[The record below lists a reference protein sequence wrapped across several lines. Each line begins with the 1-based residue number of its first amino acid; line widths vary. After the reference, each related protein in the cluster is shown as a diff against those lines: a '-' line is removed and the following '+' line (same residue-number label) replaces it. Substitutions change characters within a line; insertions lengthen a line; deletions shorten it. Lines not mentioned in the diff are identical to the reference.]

1 MFYKKYE
8 DYLKEYLNKDI
19 SIKSVKPHEE
29 KIFNEFQAKA
39 ILDSNSETLREE
51 FHFVLDLIS
60 SRKEVNEEKTN
71 DLKKSFERM
80 IQGIDPSDYN
90 ALRFSIYK
98 SRMMV
103 LKENIRERETSSK
116 EVPPT
121 FTSNTSLQA
130 SDELVSPK
138 LVAEQEKR
146 FAEQATLNKRDN
158 GKQEA
163 LSNEQIKENVATY
176 VNLAHTTNQST
187 KEEQHQRPKVSDL
200 KERFEKERSY
210 NKEPH
215 SAEVP
220 SGTVNRLR
228 QYYEGLNHS
237 TNDHSPLESRKSSR
251 WRTSQTNDSPNV
263 QNRQNQPTDRQNQ
276 RNEGTS
282 SYQKSPPLKGT
293 SEFVRRGY
301 ERTVYTNESSPTNKA
316 EPDQTGMTNEELQRR
331 RDRFGNMPGPS
342 NEPPVIKRTTQSEPD
357 NYQTATYQNP
367 PRQQRSSEL
376 VQEGQASRIDNNDSL
391 RTNNAEWS
399 QTGRA
404 NEEFQRYRDRFGNMP
419 GPSNEPPVIE
429 RTTQSEPYNYQT
441 VAYQNPPR
449 QQRSSELV
457 HEGQTSRIDNNDSL
471 RTNNVELNQT
481 GRADEE
487 FQNLFA
493 RFENQTSTSNE
504 PSFSK
509 KKSRGENEHQ
519 GTSYQRATTL
529 HGSSEIVRKGNG
541 SAVHTNDSAS
551 ANETKSNQNDMTNE
565 EFQNRR
571 TRFENS
577 SVKSDNHLASESTG
591 RVKAVRDQFE
601 NPNAFS
607 NERSIPEPT
616 GQVRAARE
624 RFEKANEFSN
634 DRPVPESTGQVR
646 AARERFEKANE
657 FSNDRPV
664 PESTGRVKALSN
676 QFENPNAFSNERS
689 IPEPTG
695 QVRAARD
702 RFEKANEFSNDRLAP
717 ESTGQV
723 KAVRDQFENP
733 NAFSNEPAFS
743 KKKGRGESEH
753 QGTSYQR
760 ATTLHGSSEI
770 VRKGNGSAV
779 HTNDSASANETK
791 LNQND
796 MTNEEFQNRRTR
808 FENSSVKSDNHLAS
822 ESTGRV
828 RVARERF
835 EKANALRDERP
846 APESTGRVRAA
857 RERFEKA
864 NVLRDERPAPEST
877 GRVKAASDQ
886 FEKAN
891 DHPNERPAPESTGRV
906 RAARE
911 RFEKANVLRDERPVP
926 ESTGRVRAARE
937 RFEKANV
944 LRDERP
950 APESTGRVR
959 AARERFE
966 KANVLRDE
974 RPVPESTGQVRA
986 ARDRFEKANEF
997 SNNRPVPESTGQVRA
1012 ARDQFEKANEFSND
1026 RPVPEPTGQVKAAR
1040 DRFEKANE
1048 FSNDRLAPESTG
1060 RVEAMRRQYESRT
1073 GRETEA
1079 SVSNETL
1086 QQQNGLANETFR
1098 QHRGQFENPA
1108 VKSSDGQ
1115 KSEESVTSDQL
1126 DRRKESS
1133 NQPTAL
1139 SADQTGIV
1147 DGNTKKIRELLADK
1161 LKFNPIEKE
1170 PPETNTQT
1178 DSSNVPV
1185 EESSSDTQN
1194 SQMRNQMSEGGE
1206 PKPTKLDE
1214 ASIATRGMDKKQSEN
1229 ITDPLDK
1236 HGIDASSST
1245 LGLNENASEKT
1256 DKTTETDFMDDDIEL
1271 PESGPHTQKKKIHTK
1286 KSRAIQ
1292 IGRLLLNLLPLASWP
1307 LISMWVTGILGIV
1320 PAYLAMYGLPLTLF
1334 IYGTILTAVYGPK
1347 LINYIRKLRSRI
1359 QNYRQSERS
1368 RQRNLEDRVIDPKEK
1383 SIQRETAAHEKETA
1397 KTKQQNHSSEKGSP
1411 ENSEKDKSVKGYFK
1425 RNWKSLAIIFGV
1437 GIVVAGIGIALTP
1450 VVAPYIFAIAT
1461 STPLFMYKVTSVIAM
1476 ALAVSFGVTALS
1488 KGLHALQRKFYKKED
1503 QTLETTTQKET
1514 IEKNSLEVDKNFDKA
1529 YETVDKND
1537 LAPVHDNSSIKSAE
1551 SKEDGM
1557 KVANAETKSTDKSP
1571 YAWVYGQETENKT
1584 QNESNRSSR
1593 SNSFNT
1599 HETLHVKADI
1609 HEPPS
1614 QSARE
1619 NRATNQLSEAARH
1632 RVNTMKSESNP
1643 QIAEQNK
1650 GNNRQP
1656 AVKEAF
1662 DSIKQKAISKSNNV
1676 SGKPLLKG
1684 QISFEK

>member
-646 AARERFEKANE
+646 AAR
-657 FSNDRPV
+657 DR
-664 PESTGRVKALSN
+664 
-676 QFENPNAFSNERS
+676 
-689 IPEPTG
+689 
-695 QVRAARD
+695 
-702 RFEKANEFSNDRLAP
+702 
-717 ESTGQV
+717 
-723 KAVRDQFENP
+723 
-733 NAFSNEPAFS
+733 
-743 KKKGRGESEH
+743 
-753 QGTSYQR
+753 
-760 ATTLHGSSEI
+760 
-770 VRKGNGSAV
+770 
-779 HTNDSASANETK
+779 
-791 LNQND
+791 
-796 MTNEEFQNRRTR
+796 
-808 FENSSVKSDNHLAS
+808 
-822 ESTGRV
+822 
-828 RVARERF
+828 
-835 EKANALRDERP
+835 
-846 APESTGRVRAA
+846 
-857 RERFEKA
+857 
-864 NVLRDERPAPEST
+864 
-877 GRVKAASDQ
+877 
-886 FEKAN
+886 
-891 DHPNERPAPESTGRV
+891 
-906 RAARE
+906 
-911 RFEKANVLRDERPVP
+911 
-926 ESTGRVRAARE
+926 
-937 RFEKANV
+937 
-944 LRDERP
+944 
-950 APESTGRVR
+950 
-959 AARERFE
+959 
-966 KANVLRDE
+966 
-974 RPVPESTGQVRA
+974 
-986 ARDRFEKANEF
+986 
-997 SNNRPVPESTGQVRA
+997 
-1012 ARDQFEKANEFSND
+1012 FEKANEFSND

>member
-1 MFYKKYE
+1 MFYKKFE

-19 SIKSVKPHEE
+19 SIKSVKPYEE
-29 KIFNEFQAKA
+29 KVFNEFQAKA
-39 ILDSNSETLREE
+39 ILDSNPETLREE

-71 DLKKSFERM
+71 DLKQSFDRM
-80 IQGIDPSDYN
+80 IRGIDPSDYN

-146 FAEQATLNKRDN
+146 FAEQATLNKRGN

-176 VNLAHTTNQST
+176 VNSVHTTNQYT
-187 KEEQHQRPKVSDL
+187 KKEHHQRPKVSDL
-200 KERFEKERSY
+200 KQRFEKETSY
-210 NKEPH
+210 NIEPH

-237 TNDHSPLESRKSSR
+237 INDHSSLESRESSR

-282 SYQKSPPLKGT
+282 SYQKAPPLKGT
-293 SEFVRRGY
+293 SELVRRGN

-316 EPDQTGMTNEELQRR
+316 EPDQTGMTNEEFQRR
-331 RDRFGNMPGPS
+331 RGRFGNMAGPS
-342 NEPPVIKRTTQSEPD
+342 NQQPVIERTNQRETD

-367 PRQQRSSEL
+367 L
-376 VQEGQASRIDNNDSL
+376 
-391 RTNNAEWS
+391 
-399 QTGRA
+399 
-404 NEEFQRYRDRFGNMP
+404 
-419 GPSNEPPVIE
+419 
-429 RTTQSEPYNYQT
+429 
-441 VAYQNPPR
+441 R

-471 RTNNVELNQT
+471 RTNNAELSQTSKANEEIQRYRDQFGNVAGPSNQQPVIERTNQRGTDNYQTATYQNPPRKQRSSELIHEGQTSRIDNNDSLRTNNAELNQT
-481 GRADEE
+481 GRGDEE
-487 FQNLFA
+487 SQNLLA
-493 RFENQTSTSNE
+493 RFDNLTSTSNE

-509 KKSRGENEHQ
+509 KKSYGESEHQ
-519 GTSYQRATTL
+519 GTSYQRATPM
-529 HGSSEIVRKGNG
+529 HGSSEIVRKGNER
-541 SAVHTNDSAS
+541 AVYTNESSS
-551 ANETKSNQNDMTNE
+551 ANKTKSNQTGLTNE

-571 TRFENS
+571 AQFENP
-577 SVKSDNHLASESTG
+577 SVKSDNRLAPESTG
-591 RVKAVRDQFE
+591 RVRAATERFEKANELSNARPAPESTGRVRAVRDQFE

-616 GQVRAARE
+616 GRVKAVRDQ
-624 RFEKANEFSN
+624 FEKANEFSN
-634 DRPVPESTGQVR
+634 ARPAPESTGQVR
-646 AARERFEKANE
+646 AARDQFENPNAFSNERPVPEPTGQVRAVRDQFEKANDHP
-657 FSNDRPV
+657 NARPA
-664 PESTGRVKALSN
+664 PESTGRVRAVRD

-689 IPEPTG
+689 IPEPTGRVKAVRDQFEKANEFSNDRPAPESTGQVRAARDQFENPNDHPNERPVPEPTG

-702 RFEKANEFSNDRLAP
+702 RFEKANEFSNDR
-717 ESTGQV
+717 
-723 KAVRDQFENP
+723 
-733 NAFSNEPAFS
+733 
-743 KKKGRGESEH
+743 
-753 QGTSYQR
+753 
-760 ATTLHGSSEI
+760 
-770 VRKGNGSAV
+770 
-779 HTNDSASANETK
+779 
-791 LNQND
+791 
-796 MTNEEFQNRRTR
+796 
-808 FENSSVKSDNHLAS
+808 
-822 ESTGRV
+822 
-828 RVARERF
+828 
-835 EKANALRDERP
+835 
-846 APESTGRVRAA
+846 
-857 RERFEKA
+857 
-864 NVLRDERPAPEST
+864 PAPEST
-877 GRVKAASDQ
+877 GRVKAM
-886 FEKAN
+886 
-891 DHPNERPAPESTGRV
+891 
-906 RAARE
+906 
-911 RFEKANVLRDERPVP
+911 
-926 ESTGRVRAARE
+926 
-937 RFEKANV
+937 
-944 LRDERP
+944 
-950 APESTGRVR
+950 
-959 AARERFE
+959 
-966 KANVLRDE
+966 
-974 RPVPESTGQVRA
+974 
-986 ARDRFEKANEF
+986 
-997 SNNRPVPESTGQVRA
+997 
-1012 ARDQFEKANEFSND
+1012 RDQFEKANEFSND
-1026 RPVPEPTGQVKAAR
+1026 RPV
-1040 DRFEKANE
+1040 
-1048 FSNDRLAPESTG
+1048 PESTG

-1073 GRETEA
+1073 GRETED

-1086 QQQNGLANETFR
+1086 QQQTGLANETFR
-1098 QHRGQFENPA
+1098 QRRGQFENPA

-1126 DRRKESS
+1126 DLRKEPS
-1133 NQPTAL
+1133 NQSTAL

-1147 DGNTKKIRELLADK
+1147 AGNTKKIRELLADK

-1178 DSSNVPV
+1178 DSSHAPV

-1206 PKPTKLDE
+1206 PKSTKLDE

-1229 ITDPLDK
+1229 TTDPLDK
-1236 HGIDASSST
+1236 LGIDASSST
-1245 LGLNENASEKT
+1245 FGLNENASEKT
-1256 DKTTETDFMDDDIEL
+1256 DKATETDFMDDDIEL

-1292 IGRLLLNLLPLASWP
+1292 IGRFFLNLLPLASWP
-1307 LISMWVTGILGIV
+1307 LISMWVTAILGIV
-1320 PAYLAMYGLPLTLF
+1320 PAYLAMYGLPLTLLV
-1334 IYGTILTAVYGPK
+1334 YGTILAAAYGPK

-1359 QNYRQSERS
+1359 QTYRQTERN

-1383 SIQRETAAHEKETA
+1383 SIQRETTVHEKDTT
-1397 KTKQQNHSSEKGSP
+1397 KTKQQNHSSEKVSP
-1411 ENSEKDKSVKGYFK
+1411 EDPEKDKSVKGYFK
-1425 RNWKSLAIIFGV
+1425 RNWKSFAIIIGV
-1437 GIVVAGIGIALTP
+1437 GIAIAGIGIALTP
-1450 VVAPYIFAIAT
+1450 VVAPFIFTAAT
-1461 STPLFMYKVTSVIAM
+1461 APALFKVTSVIAM
-1476 ALAVSFGVTALS
+1476 GLAVSFGVTALS
-1488 KGLHALQRKFYKKED
+1488 KGLHALQRKYYKKED
-1503 QTLETTTQKET
+1503 PTLETPTQKET
-1514 IEKNSLEVDKNFDKA
+1514 IEKNSLEVDRNFDKSN
-1529 YETVDKND
+1529 EKVDKD
-1537 LAPVHDNSSIKSAE
+1537 DRISAHDSSSIKNAG

-1557 KVANAETKSTDKSP
+1557 KVANAEMKSTDKSP

-1599 HETLHVKADI
+1599 HETVHVKADI

-1619 NRATNQLSEAARH
+1619 NRATNQLSEATRH
-1632 RVNTMKSESNP
+1632 RVDNMKSESNP

>member
-301 ERTVYTNESSPTNKA
+301 ERTVYTNESSPINKA

-376 VQEGQASRIDNNDSL
+376 VQKGQASRIDNNDSL

-429 RTTQSEPYNYQT
+429 RTTQSEPYDYQT

-481 GRADEE
+481 GRANEE
-487 FQNLFA
+487 FQRYRD
-493 RFENQTSTSNE
+493 RFGNMPGPSNE
-504 PSFSK
+504 PPVIERTTQS
-509 KKSRGENEHQ
+509 EPYN
-519 GTSYQRATTL
+519 YQTVAYQNPPRQQR
-529 HGSSEIVRKGNG
+529 SSELVQEGQASRIDK
-541 SAVHTNDSAS
+541 NDSLR
-551 ANETKSNQNDMTNE
+551 TNNADWSRAGRTDE

-591 RVKAVRDQFE
+591 RVKAVREQFE

-624 RFEKANEFSN
+624 RFEKANVLRDE
-634 DRPVPESTGQVR
+634 RPAPESTGRMKAASDQFEKANDHPNERPAPESTGRVR
-646 AARERFEKANE
+646 AARERFEKANVLRDE
-657 FSNDRPV
+657 RPV
-664 PESTGRVKALSN
+664 
-676 QFENPNAFSNERS
+676 
-689 IPEPTG
+689 PEPTG

-846 APESTGRVRAA
+846 APESTGRVRVARERFEKANALRDERPAPESTGRVRAA

-926 ESTGRVRAARE
+926 ESTGRV
-937 RFEKANV
+937 
-944 LRDERP
+944 
-950 APESTGRVR
+950 
-959 AARERFE
+959 
-966 KANVLRDE
+966 
-974 RPVPESTGQVRA
+974 
-986 ARDRFEKANEF
+986 
-997 SNNRPVPESTGQVRA
+997 
-1012 ARDQFEKANEFSND
+1012 
-1026 RPVPEPTGQVKAAR
+1026 
-1040 DRFEKANE
+1040 
-1048 FSNDRLAPESTG
+1048 
-1060 RVEAMRRQYESRT
+1060 EAMRRQYESRT

-1079 SVSNETL
+1079 SDSNETF
-1086 QQQNGLANETFR
+1086 QQKQNGLANERFR
-1098 QHRGQFENPA
+1098 QRQNQFENPA
-1108 VKSSDGQ
+1108 GTSSDGP
-1115 KSEESVTSDQL
+1115 KSEETVIADQL
-1126 DRRKESS
+1126 DRRKETS
-1133 NQPTAL
+1133 NQPTVH
-1139 SADQTGIV
+1139 SADQTDIT
-1147 DGNTKKIRELLADK
+1147 DIAAGNTKKIRELLADK
-1161 LKFNPIEKE
+1161 LKFNPEEKV
-1170 PPETNTQT
+1170 PSETNTQT
-1178 DSSNVPV
+1178 NTQTDTQTDSSHASV

-1236 HGIDASSST
+1236 LGIDASSST
-1245 LGLNENASEKT
+1245 LGLNENTSEKT

-1368 RQRNLEDRVIDPKEK
+1368 RQRNLEDRGIDPKEK

>member
-1 MFYKKYE
+1 MFYKNFE
-8 DYLKEYLNKDI
+8 DYLKEYLYKDI
-19 SIKSVKPHEE
+19 SIKSVKPYEE
-29 KIFNEFQAKA
+29 KVFNEFQAKA
-39 ILDSNSETLREE
+39 ISDSNPETLREE

-60 SRKEVNEEKTN
+60 SRKKVNEEKTN
-71 DLKKSFERM
+71 ALKQSFERM
-80 IQGIDPSDYN
+80 LQDIDPTDYN
-90 ALRFSIYK
+90 TLRFSIYK
-98 SRMMV
+98 SRMIV
-103 LKENIRERETSSK
+103 LKENRREQEIRKKDAT
-116 EVPPT
+116 PT
-121 FTSNTSLQA
+121 FTSNTTLQA

-138 LVAEQEKR
+138 LVAEQERR
-146 FAEQATLNKRDN
+146 FAERTMLNKRGN
-158 GKQEA
+158 VKQEGF
-163 LSNEQIKENVATY
+163 SNQQIEENGTMHENSV
-176 VNLAHTTNQST
+176 HTTNQST
-187 KEEQHQRPKVSDL
+187 KVESHNSLKVSDL
-200 KERFEKERSY
+200 KQQFEKETSY

-228 QYYEGLNHS
+228 HYYEGLNHS
-237 TNDHSPLESRKSSR
+237 TNDHSSLESRKSSR
-251 WRTSQTNDSPNV
+251 WRTSKTNDSPNV

-282 SYQKSPPLKGT
+282 SYQKAPPLKGT
-293 SEFVRRGY
+293 SELVGRGK

-316 EPDQTGMTNEELQRR
+316 EPNQTGMTNEEFQRR
-331 RDRFGNMPGPS
+331 RDRFGHMAGTSNQPPVIERTNQREPDNYQTATYQNPPRQQRSSEVVQEGQASRIDNNDSLRTNNAEWSQTGRANEEFQRRRDQFGNMPGPS
-342 NEPPVIKRTTQSEPD
+342 NEPPVRERTTQSEPN
-357 NYQTATYQNP
+357 NYQTAAYQNS

-419 GPSNEPPVIE
+419 GPSNEPPVRE

-457 HEGQTSRIDNNDSL
+457 HEGQTSKIDNNDSL
-471 RTNNVELNQT
+471 RTNNAEWSRA
-481 GRADEE
+481 GRTDKE
-487 FQNLFA
+487 FQNRRA
-493 RFENQTSTSNE
+493 RFVNLTSTRNE
-504 PSFSK
+504 PAFSK
-509 KKSRGENEHQ
+509 KKGRGESEHQ

-646 AARERFEKANE
+646 AARERFEKPNVLRDE
-657 FSNDRPV
+657 RPA
-664 PESTGRVKALSN
+664 PESTGRVKAASD
-676 QFENPNAFSNERS
+676 QFAKANDHPNER
-689 IPEPTG
+689 P
-695 QVRAARD
+695 
-702 RFEKANEFSNDRLAP
+702 AP
-717 ESTGQV
+717 
-723 KAVRDQFENP
+723 
-733 NAFSNEPAFS
+733 
-743 KKKGRGESEH
+743 
-753 QGTSYQR
+753 
-760 ATTLHGSSEI
+760 
-770 VRKGNGSAV
+770 
-779 HTNDSASANETK
+779 
-791 LNQND
+791 
-796 MTNEEFQNRRTR
+796 
-808 FENSSVKSDNHLAS
+808 

-835 EKANALRDERP
+835 EKVNALRDERP

-877 GRVKAASDQ
+877 
-886 FEKAN
+886 E
-891 DHPNERPAPESTGRV
+891 RV

-911 RFEKANVLRDERPVP
+911 RFEKANVLP
-926 ESTGRVRAARE
+926 
-937 RFEKANV
+937 
-944 LRDERP
+944 
-950 APESTGRVR
+950 
-959 AARERFE
+959 
-966 KANVLRDE
+966 DE

-1012 ARDQFEKANEFSND
+1012 ARDRFEKANEFSND

-1557 KVANAETKSTDKSP
+1557 KVANAETNSTDKSP

>member
-342 NEPPVIKRTTQSEPD
+342 NEPPVIKRTTQSEP
-357 NYQTATYQNP
+357 
-367 PRQQRSSEL
+367 
-376 VQEGQASRIDNNDSL
+376 
-391 RTNNAEWS
+391 
-399 QTGRA
+399 
-404 NEEFQRYRDRFGNMP
+404 
-419 GPSNEPPVIE
+419 
-429 RTTQSEPYNYQT
+429 YNYQT

-591 RVKAVRDQFE
+591 RV
-601 NPNAFS
+601 
-607 NERSIPEPT
+607 
-616 GQVRAARE
+616 
-624 RFEKANEFSN
+624 
-634 DRPVPESTGQVR
+634 
-646 AARERFEKANE
+646 
-657 FSNDRPV
+657 
-664 PESTGRVKALSN
+664 RV
-676 QFENPNAFSNERS
+676 
-689 IPEPTG
+689 
-695 QVRAARD
+695 
-702 RFEKANEFSNDRLAP
+702 
-717 ESTGQV
+717 
-723 KAVRDQFENP
+723 
-733 NAFSNEPAFS
+733 
-743 KKKGRGESEH
+743 
-753 QGTSYQR
+753 
-760 ATTLHGSSEI
+760 
-770 VRKGNGSAV
+770 
-779 HTNDSASANETK
+779 
-791 LNQND
+791 
-796 MTNEEFQNRRTR
+796 
-808 FENSSVKSDNHLAS
+808 
-822 ESTGRV
+822 
-828 RVARERF
+828 
-835 EKANALRDERP
+835 
-846 APESTGRVRAA
+846 
-857 RERFEKA
+857 
-864 NVLRDERPAPEST
+864 
-877 GRVKAASDQ
+877 
-886 FEKAN
+886 
-891 DHPNERPAPESTGRV
+891 
-906 RAARE
+906 ARE
-911 RFEKANVLRDERPVP
+911 RFEKANVLRDERPV
-926 ESTGRVRAARE
+926 
-937 RFEKANV
+937 
-944 LRDERP
+944 
-950 APESTGRVR
+950 
-959 AARERFE
+959 
-966 KANVLRDE
+966 
-974 RPVPESTGQVRA
+974 
-986 ARDRFEKANEF
+986 
-997 SNNRPVPESTGQVRA
+997 
-1012 ARDQFEKANEFSND
+1012 
-1026 RPVPEPTGQVKAAR
+1026 
-1040 DRFEKANE
+1040 
-1048 FSNDRLAPESTG
+1048 PESTG

-1079 SVSNETL
+1079 SDSNETF
-1086 QQQNGLANETFR
+1086 QQKQNGLANERFR
-1098 QHRGQFENPA
+1098 QRQNQFENPA
-1108 VKSSDGQ
+1108 GTSSDGP
-1115 KSEESVTSDQL
+1115 KSEETVIADQL
-1126 DRRKESS
+1126 DRRKETS
-1133 NQPTAL
+1133 NQPTVH
-1139 SADQTGIV
+1139 SADQTDIT
-1147 DGNTKKIRELLADK
+1147 DIAAGNTKKIRELLADK
-1161 LKFNPIEKE
+1161 LKFNPEEKVPSE
-1170 PPETNTQT
+1170 TNTQTNTQT
-1178 DSSNVPV
+1178 DSSHASV

-1236 HGIDASSST
+1236 LGIDASSST

-1292 IGRLLLNLLPLASWP
+1292 IGRILLNLLPLASWP

-1320 PAYLAMYGLPLTLF
+1320 PIYFAMYGLPLTLF
-1334 IYGTILTAVYGPK
+1334 IYGTVLAAFYGPK

-1359 QNYRQSERS
+1359 QNYRQAERN
-1368 RQRNLEDRVIDPKEK
+1368 RQRNLKDRVIDPKEK

-1397 KTKQQNHSSEKGSP
+1397 KTKKQDHASEKVGF
-1411 ENSEKDKSVKGYFK
+1411 ENPEKDKSVKGYFK
-1425 RNWKSLAIIFGV
+1425 RNWKSFAIIIGV
-1437 GIVVAGIGIALTP
+1437 GLAVAGIGIALTP
-1450 VVAPYIFAIAT
+1450 VVAPYIFAAAT
-1461 STPLFMYKVTSVIAM
+1461 STPLFMYKATSVIAM

-1488 KGLHALQRKFYKKED
+1488 KGLHALQRKFYKKEN

-1514 IEKNSLEVDKNFDKA
+1514 IEKNSLEVDKDFDKV
-1529 YETVDKND
+1529 YEKVDKD
-1537 LAPVHDNSSIKSAE
+1537 DRAPAHDNSSIESAG
-1551 SKEDGM
+1551 SKEDGI
-1557 KVANAETKSTDKSP
+1557 KLASNETKSMEKSP

-1593 SNSFNT
+1593 TNSFNT
-1599 HETLHVKADI
+1599 HETLHVKEDI

-1614 QSARE
+1614 QSLRE
-1619 NRATNQLSEAARH
+1619 NRATNQLGEAARYQVDN
-1632 RVNTMKSESNP
+1632 RKSESNP

-1650 GNNRQP
+1650 GINRQP
-1656 AVKEAF
+1656 VVKEAF

-1676 SGKPLLKG
+1676 SGKPLMKG

>member
-519 GTSYQRATTL
+519 GTSYQRVTTL

-624 RFEKANEFSN
+624 RFEKANVLRDKRPAPESTGRVRAAREWFEKAN
-634 DRPVPESTGQVR
+634 VLRDERPVPESTGQVR
-646 AARERFEKANE
+646 AARDRFEKANE
-657 FSNDRPV
+657 FSNNRPV
-664 PESTGRVKALSN
+664 PESTGRVKAVRD

-695 QVRAARD
+695 RVKAASD

-723 KAVRDQFENP
+723 RAARD
-733 NAFSNEPAFS
+733 
-743 KKKGRGESEH
+743 
-753 QGTSYQR
+753 
-760 ATTLHGSSEI
+760 
-770 VRKGNGSAV
+770 
-779 HTNDSASANETK
+779 
-791 LNQND
+791 
-796 MTNEEFQNRRTR
+796 
-808 FENSSVKSDNHLAS
+808 
-822 ESTGRV
+822 
-828 RVARERF
+828 RF
-835 EKANALRDERP
+835 EKANEFSNDRPVPEPTGRVKAARDRFEKANEFSNDRP
-846 APESTGRVRAA
+846 VPESTGRVRAA

-926 ESTGRVRAARE
+926 ESTGRV
-937 RFEKANV
+937 
-944 LRDERP
+944 
-950 APESTGRVR
+950 
-959 AARERFE
+959 
-966 KANVLRDE
+966 
-974 RPVPESTGQVRA
+974 
-986 ARDRFEKANEF
+986 
-997 SNNRPVPESTGQVRA
+997 
-1012 ARDQFEKANEFSND
+1012 
-1026 RPVPEPTGQVKAAR
+1026 
-1040 DRFEKANE
+1040 
-1048 FSNDRLAPESTG
+1048 
-1060 RVEAMRRQYESRT
+1060 EAMRRQYESRT

-1079 SVSNETL
+1079 SDSNETF
-1086 QQQNGLANETFR
+1086 QQKQNGLANERFR
-1098 QHRGQFENPA
+1098 QRQNQFENPA
-1108 VKSSDGQ
+1108 GTSSDGP
-1115 KSEESVTSDQL
+1115 KSEETVIADQL
-1126 DRRKESS
+1126 DRRKETS
-1133 NQPTAL
+1133 NQPTVH
-1139 SADQTGIV
+1139 SADQTDIT
-1147 DGNTKKIRELLADK
+1147 DIAAGNTKKIRELLADK
-1161 LKFNPIEKE
+1161 LKFNPEEKVPSE
-1170 PPETNTQT
+1170 TNTQTNTQT
-1178 DSSNVPV
+1178 DSSHASV

-1236 HGIDASSST
+1236 LGIDASSST

-1292 IGRLLLNLLPLASWP
+1292 IGRILLNLLPLASWP

-1320 PAYLAMYGLPLTLF
+1320 PIYFAMYGLPLTLF
-1334 IYGTILTAVYGPK
+1334 IYGTVLAAFYGPK

-1359 QNYRQSERS
+1359 QNYRQAERN
-1368 RQRNLEDRVIDPKEK
+1368 RQRNLKDRVIDPKEK

-1397 KTKQQNHSSEKGSP
+1397 KTKKQDHASEKVGF
-1411 ENSEKDKSVKGYFK
+1411 ENPEKDKSVKGYFK
-1425 RNWKSLAIIFGV
+1425 RNWKSFAIIIGV
-1437 GIVVAGIGIALTP
+1437 GLAVAGIGIALTP
-1450 VVAPYIFAIAT
+1450 VVAPYIFAAAT
-1461 STPLFMYKVTSVIAM
+1461 STPLFMYKATSVIAM

-1488 KGLHALQRKFYKKED
+1488 KGLHALQRKFYKKEN

-1514 IEKNSLEVDKNFDKA
+1514 IEKNSLEVDKDFDKV
-1529 YETVDKND
+1529 YEKVDKD
-1537 LAPVHDNSSIKSAE
+1537 DRAPAHDNSSIESAG
-1551 SKEDGM
+1551 SKEDGI
-1557 KVANAETKSTDKSP
+1557 KLASNETKSMEKSP

-1593 SNSFNT
+1593 TNSFNT
-1599 HETLHVKADI
+1599 HETLHVKEDI

-1614 QSARE
+1614 QSLRE
-1619 NRATNQLSEAARH
+1619 NRATNQLGEAARYQVDN
-1632 RVNTMKSESNP
+1632 RKSESNP

-1650 GNNRQP
+1650 GINRQP
-1656 AVKEAF
+1656 VVKEAF

-1676 SGKPLLKG
+1676 SGKPLMKG

>member
-301 ERTVYTNESSPTNKA
+301 ERTVYTNESSPINKA

-376 VQEGQASRIDNNDSL
+376 VQKGQASRIDNNDSL

-429 RTTQSEPYNYQT
+429 RTTQSEPYDYQT

-471 RTNNVELNQT
+471 RTNNVEWSRA
-481 GRADEE
+481 GRTDKE
-487 FQNLFA
+487 FQNRRA
-493 RFENQTSTSNE
+493 RFVNLTSTSNE
-504 PSFSK
+504 PAFSK
-509 KKSRGENEHQ
+509 KKGRGESEHQ

-591 RVKAVRDQFE
+591 RVKAV
-601 NPNAFS
+601 
-607 NERSIPEPT
+607 
-616 GQVRAARE
+616 
-624 RFEKANEFSN
+624 
-634 DRPVPESTGQVR
+634 
-646 AARERFEKANE
+646 
-657 FSNDRPV
+657 
-664 PESTGRVKALSN
+664 
-676 QFENPNAFSNERS
+676 
-689 IPEPTG
+689 
-695 QVRAARD
+695 
-702 RFEKANEFSNDRLAP
+702 
-717 ESTGQV
+717 
-723 KAVRDQFENP
+723 
-733 NAFSNEPAFS
+733 
-743 KKKGRGESEH
+743 
-753 QGTSYQR
+753 
-760 ATTLHGSSEI
+760 
-770 VRKGNGSAV
+770 
-779 HTNDSASANETK
+779 
-791 LNQND
+791 
-796 MTNEEFQNRRTR
+796 
-808 FENSSVKSDNHLAS
+808 
-822 ESTGRV
+822 
-828 RVARERF
+828 
-835 EKANALRDERP
+835 
-846 APESTGRVRAA
+846 
-857 RERFEKA
+857 
-864 NVLRDERPAPEST
+864 
-877 GRVKAASDQ
+877 
-886 FEKAN
+886 
-891 DHPNERPAPESTGRV
+891 
-906 RAARE
+906 
-911 RFEKANVLRDERPVP
+911 
-926 ESTGRVRAARE
+926 
-937 RFEKANV
+937 
-944 LRDERP
+944 
-950 APESTGRVR
+950 
-959 AARERFE
+959 
-966 KANVLRDE
+966 
-974 RPVPESTGQVRA
+974 
-986 ARDRFEKANEF
+986 
-997 SNNRPVPESTGQVRA
+997 
-1012 ARDQFEKANEFSND
+1012 
-1026 RPVPEPTGQVKAAR
+1026 R

>member
-1 MFYKKYE
+1 MFYKKFE

-19 SIKSVKPHEE
+19 SIKSVKPYEE
-29 KIFNEFQAKA
+29 KVFNEFQAKA
-39 ILDSNSETLREE
+39 ILDSNPETLREE

-71 DLKKSFERM
+71 DLKQSFDRM
-80 IQGIDPSDYN
+80 IRGIDPSDYN

-146 FAEQATLNKRDN
+146 FAEQATLNKRGN

-176 VNLAHTTNQST
+176 VNSVHTTNQYT
-187 KEEQHQRPKVSDL
+187 KKEHHQRPKVSDL
-200 KERFEKERSY
+200 KQRFEKETSY
-210 NKEPH
+210 NIEPH

-237 TNDHSPLESRKSSR
+237 INDHSSLESRESSR

-282 SYQKSPPLKGT
+282 SYQKAPPLKGT
-293 SEFVRRGY
+293 SELVRRGN

-316 EPDQTGMTNEELQRR
+316 EPDQTGMTNEEFQRR
-331 RDRFGNMPGPS
+331 RGRFGNMAGPS
-342 NEPPVIKRTTQSEPD
+342 NQQPVIERTNQRETD

-367 PRQQRSSEL
+367 L
-376 VQEGQASRIDNNDSL
+376 
-391 RTNNAEWS
+391 
-399 QTGRA
+399 
-404 NEEFQRYRDRFGNMP
+404 
-419 GPSNEPPVIE
+419 
-429 RTTQSEPYNYQT
+429 
-441 VAYQNPPR
+441 R

-471 RTNNVELNQT
+471 RTNNAELSQTSKANEEIQRYRDQFGNVAGPSNQQPVIERTNQRGTDNYQTATYQNPPRKQRSSELVHEGQTSRIDNNDSLRTNNAELNQT
-481 GRADEE
+481 GRGDEE
-487 FQNLFA
+487 SQNLLA
-493 RFENQTSTSNE
+493 RFDNLTSTSNE

-509 KKSRGENEHQ
+509 KKSHGESEHQ
-519 GTSYQRATTL
+519 GTSYQRATPI
-529 HGSSEIVRKGNG
+529 HGSSEIVRKGNER
-541 SAVHTNDSAS
+541 AVYTNESSS
-551 ANETKSNQNDMTNE
+551 ANKTKSNQTGLTNE

-571 TRFENS
+571 AQFENP
-577 SVKSDNHLASESTG
+577 SVKSDNRLAPESTG
-591 RVKAVRDQFE
+591 RVRAATERFEKANELSNARPAPESTGRVRAVRDQFE

-616 GQVRAARE
+616 GRVKAVRDQ
-624 RFEKANEFSN
+624 FEKANEFSN
-634 DRPVPESTGQVR
+634 
-646 AARERFEKANE
+646 A
-657 FSNDRPV
+657 
-664 PESTGRVKALSN
+664 
-676 QFENPNAFSNERS
+676 
-689 IPEPTG
+689 
-695 QVRAARD
+695 
-702 RFEKANEFSNDRLAP
+702 
-717 ESTGQV
+717 
-723 KAVRDQFENP
+723 
-733 NAFSNEPAFS
+733 
-743 KKKGRGESEH
+743 
-753 QGTSYQR
+753 
-760 ATTLHGSSEI
+760 
-770 VRKGNGSAV
+770 
-779 HTNDSASANETK
+779 
-791 LNQND
+791 
-796 MTNEEFQNRRTR
+796 
-808 FENSSVKSDNHLAS
+808 
-822 ESTGRV
+822 
-828 RVARERF
+828 
-835 EKANALRDERP
+835 RP
-846 APESTGRVRAA
+846 A
-857 RERFEKA
+857 
-864 NVLRDERPAPEST
+864 
-877 GRVKAASDQ
+877 
-886 FEKAN
+886 
-891 DHPNERPAPESTGRV
+891 
-906 RAARE
+906 
-911 RFEKANVLRDERPVP
+911 
-926 ESTGRVRAARE
+926 
-937 RFEKANV
+937 
-944 LRDERP
+944 
-950 APESTGRVR
+950 
-959 AARERFE
+959 
-966 KANVLRDE
+966 
-974 RPVPESTGQVRA
+974 
-986 ARDRFEKANEF
+986 
-997 SNNRPVPESTGQVRA
+997 PESTGQVRA
-1012 ARDQFEKANEFSND
+1012 ARDQFENPNDHPNE
-1026 RPVPEPTGQVKAAR
+1026 RPVPEPTGRVKAVR
-1040 DRFEKANE
+1040 DQFEKANE
-1048 FSNDRLAPESTG
+1048 FSNARPAPESTGRVKAMRDQFEKANEFSNARPVPESTG

-1073 GRETEA
+1073 GRETED

-1086 QQQNGLANETFR
+1086 QQQTGLANETFR
-1098 QHRGQFENPA
+1098 QRRGQFENPA

-1126 DRRKESS
+1126 DLRKEPS
-1133 NQPTAL
+1133 NQSTAL

-1147 DGNTKKIRELLADK
+1147 AGNTKKIRELLADK

-1178 DSSNVPV
+1178 DSSHAPV

-1206 PKPTKLDE
+1206 PKSTKLDE

-1229 ITDPLDK
+1229 TTDPLDK
-1236 HGIDASSST
+1236 LGIDASSST
-1245 LGLNENASEKT
+1245 FGLNENASEKT
-1256 DKTTETDFMDDDIEL
+1256 DKATETDFMDDDIEL

-1292 IGRLLLNLLPLASWP
+1292 IGRFFLNLLPLASWP
-1307 LISMWVTGILGIV
+1307 LISMWVTAILGIV
-1320 PAYLAMYGLPLTLF
+1320 PAYLAMYGLPLTLLV
-1334 IYGTILTAVYGPK
+1334 YGTILAAAYGPK

-1359 QNYRQSERS
+1359 QTYRQTERN

-1383 SIQRETAAHEKETA
+1383 SIQRETTVHEKDTT
-1397 KTKQQNHSSEKGSP
+1397 KTKQQNHSSEKFSP
-1411 ENSEKDKSVKGYFK
+1411 EDPEKDKSVKGYFK
-1425 RNWKSLAIIFGV
+1425 RNWKSFAIIIGV
-1437 GIVVAGIGIALTP
+1437 GIAIAGIGIALTP
-1450 VVAPYIFAIAT
+1450 VVAPFIFTAAT
-1461 STPLFMYKVTSVIAM
+1461 APALFKVTSVIAM
-1476 ALAVSFGVTALS
+1476 GLAVSFGVTALS
-1488 KGLHALQRKFYKKED
+1488 KGLHALQRKYYKKED
-1503 QTLETTTQKET
+1503 PTLETPTQKET
-1514 IEKNSLEVDKNFDKA
+1514 IEKNSLEVDRNFDKSN
-1529 YETVDKND
+1529 EKVDKD
-1537 LAPVHDNSSIKSAE
+1537 DRISAHDSSSIKNAG

-1557 KVANAETKSTDKSP
+1557 KVANAEMKSTDKSP
-1571 YAWVYGQETENKT
+1571 YAWVYSQETENKT

-1599 HETLHVKADI
+1599 HETVHVKADI

-1619 NRATNQLSEAARH
+1619 NRATNQLSEATRH
-1632 RVNTMKSESNP
+1632 RVDNMKSESNP

>member
-29 KIFNEFQAKA
+29 KILNEFQAKA

-71 DLKKSFERM
+71 DLKQSFEKM

-103 LKENIRERETSSK
+103 LKENIRERETSLK

-220 SGTVNRLR
+220 LGTVNRLR

-251 WRTSQTNDSPNV
+251 WRTSQTNDSLNV

-276 RNEGTS
+276 RNEVTS

-316 EPDQTGMTNEELQRR
+316 EPDQTGMTNEEFQRR

-342 NEPPVIKRTTQSEPD
+342 NEPPVIKRTTQSKPD
-357 NYQTATYQNP
+357 NYQTVAYQNPPRQQRSSELVQEAQASRIDNNDSLRTNNAEWSQTGRANEEFQRRRDQFGNMPGPSNEPPVIERTAQSKPDNYQTVAYQNPPRQQRSSELVQEAQASRIDNNDSLRTNNAEWSQTGRANEEFQRRRDQFGNMPGPSNEPPVIERTAQSKPDNYQTVAYQNP

-404 NEEFQRYRDRFGNMP
+404 NEEFQRYRDRFGNML

-457 HEGQTSRIDNNDSL
+457 QEGQASRIDNNDSL
-471 RTNNVELNQT
+471 RTNNAEWSRA
-481 GRADEE
+481 GRTD
-487 FQNLFA
+487 
-493 RFENQTSTSNE
+493 
-504 PSFSK
+504 
-509 KKSRGENEHQ
+509 
-519 GTSYQRATTL
+519 
-529 HGSSEIVRKGNG
+529 
-541 SAVHTNDSAS
+541 
-551 ANETKSNQNDMTNE
+551 E

-571 TRFENS
+571 ARFEN
-577 SVKSDNHLASESTG
+577 LTST
-591 RVKAVRDQFE
+591 
-601 NPNAFS
+601 
-607 NERSIPEPT
+607 
-616 GQVRAARE
+616 
-624 RFEKANEFSN
+624 
-634 DRPVPESTGQVR
+634 
-646 AARERFEKANE
+646 
-657 FSNDRPV
+657 
-664 PESTGRVKALSN
+664 
-676 QFENPNAFSNERS
+676 
-689 IPEPTG
+689 
-695 QVRAARD
+695 
-702 RFEKANEFSNDRLAP
+702 
-717 ESTGQV
+717 
-723 KAVRDQFENP
+723 
-733 NAFSNEPAFS
+733 SNEPAFS

-791 LNQND
+791 SNQND

-911 RFEKANVLRDERPVP
+911 RFEKANALRDER
-926 ESTGRVRAARE
+926 
-937 RFEKANV
+937 
-944 LRDERP
+944 
-950 APESTGRVR
+950 
-959 AARERFE
+959 
-966 KANVLRDE
+966 
-974 RPVPESTGQVRA
+974 QV
-986 ARDRFEKANEF
+986 
-997 SNNRPVPESTGQVRA
+997 
-1012 ARDQFEKANEFSND
+1012 
-1026 RPVPEPTGQVKAAR
+1026 
-1040 DRFEKANE
+1040 
-1048 FSNDRLAPESTG
+1048 PESTG

-1108 VKSSDGQ
+1108 GTSSDGQ

-1214 ASIATRGMDKKQSEN
+1214 ASIVTRGMDKKQSEN
-1229 ITDPLDK
+1229 TTDSLDK
-1236 HGIDASSST
+1236 LGIDASSDT
-1245 LGLNENASEKT
+1245 FGLNENASGKT
-1256 DKTTETDFMDDDIEL
+1256 DKATETDFMDDDVEL
-1271 PESGPHTQKKKIHTK
+1271 PESGPLTEKKKIHTK

-1334 IYGTILTAVYGPK
+1334 IYGTILAAVYGPK

-1359 QNYRQSERS
+1359 QNYRQAERS

-1397 KTKQQNHSSEKGSP
+1397 KTKQQNHSSEKDSP
-1411 ENSEKDKSVKGYFK
+1411 ENSEKDKSVKGYLK

-1450 VVAPYIFAIAT
+1450 VIAPYIFTIAT

-1476 ALAVSFGVTALS
+1476 ALGVSFGMTALS

-1529 YETVDKND
+1529 YEKVDKD
-1537 LAPVHDNSSIKSAE
+1537 DRTSAHDNSSIKSAG
-1551 SKEDGM
+1551 SKEDGI
-1557 KVANAETKSTDKSP
+1557 KLASNETKSMEKSP

-1584 QNESNRSSR
+1584 PNESNRSSR

-1614 QSARE
+1614 QSSRE
-1619 NRATNQLSEAARH
+1619 NRATNQLGEAARH
-1632 RVNTMKSESNP
+1632 RLDNTKSERNP
-1643 QIAEQNK
+1643 QITEQNK
-1650 GNNRQP
+1650 GINRQP

>member
-116 EVPPT
+116 EVTPT

-263 QNRQNQPTDRQNQ
+263 QNRQNQPTDRQKQ

-331 RDRFGNMPGPS
+331 RDRFGNIPGPS

-376 VQEGQASRIDNNDSL
+376 VQKGQASRIDNNDSL

-429 RTTQSEPYNYQT
+429 RTTQSEPYDYQT

-481 GRADEE
+481 GRANEE
-487 FQNLFA
+487 FQRYRD
-493 RFENQTSTSNE
+493 RFGNMPGPSNE
-504 PSFSK
+504 PPVIERTTQS
-509 KKSRGENEHQ
+509 EPYN
-519 GTSYQRATTL
+519 YQTVAYQNPPRQQR
-529 HGSSEIVRKGNG
+529 SSELVQEGQASRIDN
-541 SAVHTNDSAS
+541 NDSLR
-551 ANETKSNQNDMTNE
+551 TNNAEWSQAGRTDE

-591 RVKAVRDQFE
+591 RVKALREQFENPNAFSNERSIPEPTGRVKALRDQFE

-616 GQVRAARE
+616 GRVKAARD

-634 DRPVPESTGQVR
+634 DRLAPES
-646 AARERFEKANE
+646 
-657 FSNDRPV
+657 
-664 PESTGRVKALSN
+664 
-676 QFENPNAFSNERS
+676 
-689 IPEPTG
+689 TG

-702 RFEKANEFSNDRLAP
+702 RFEKANEFSNDRPFPEPTGRVKAARDRFEKANEFSNDRPVP

-791 LNQND
+791 SNQND
-796 MTNEEFQNRRTR
+796 MTNEEFQNCRTR

-864 NVLRDERPAPEST
+864 NVLRDERP
-877 GRVKAASDQ
+877 V
-886 FEKAN
+886 
-891 DHPNERPAPESTGRV
+891 
-906 RAARE
+906 
-911 RFEKANVLRDERPVP
+911 
-926 ESTGRVRAARE
+926 
-937 RFEKANV
+937 
-944 LRDERP
+944 
-950 APESTGRVR
+950 
-959 AARERFE
+959 
-966 KANVLRDE
+966 
-974 RPVPESTGQVRA
+974 
-986 ARDRFEKANEF
+986 
-997 SNNRPVPESTGQVRA
+997 
-1012 ARDQFEKANEFSND
+1012 
-1026 RPVPEPTGQVKAAR
+1026 
-1040 DRFEKANE
+1040 
-1048 FSNDRLAPESTG
+1048 PESTG

-1079 SVSNETL
+1079 SDSNETF
-1086 QQQNGLANETFR
+1086 QQKQNGLANERFR
-1098 QHRGQFENPA
+1098 QRQNQFENPA
-1108 VKSSDGQ
+1108 GTSSDGP
-1115 KSEESVTSDQL
+1115 KSEETVIADQL
-1126 DRRKESS
+1126 DRRKETS
-1133 NQPTAL
+1133 NQPTVH
-1139 SADQTGIV
+1139 SADQTDIT
-1147 DGNTKKIRELLADK
+1147 DIAAGNTKKIRELLADK
-1161 LKFNPIEKE
+1161 LKFNPEEKV
-1170 PPETNTQT
+1170 PSETNTQT
-1178 DSSNVPV
+1178 NTQTDTQTDSSHASV

-1236 HGIDASSST
+1236 LGIDASSST

-1292 IGRLLLNLLPLASWP
+1292 IGRILLNLLPLASWP

-1320 PAYLAMYGLPLTLF
+1320 PIYFAMYGLPLTLF
-1334 IYGTILTAVYGPK
+1334 IYGTVLAAFYGPK

-1359 QNYRQSERS
+1359 QNYRQAERN
-1368 RQRNLEDRVIDPKEK
+1368 RQRNLKDRVIDPKEK

-1397 KTKQQNHSSEKGSP
+1397 KTKKQDHASEKVGF
-1411 ENSEKDKSVKGYFK
+1411 ENPEKDKSVKGYFK
-1425 RNWKSLAIIFGV
+1425 RNWKSFAIIIGV
-1437 GIVVAGIGIALTP
+1437 GLAVAGIGIALTP
-1450 VVAPYIFAIAT
+1450 VVAPYIFAAAT
-1461 STPLFMYKVTSVIAM
+1461 STPLFMYKATSVIAM

-1488 KGLHALQRKFYKKED
+1488 KGLHALQRKFYKKEN

-1514 IEKNSLEVDKNFDKA
+1514 IEKNSLEVDKDFDKV
-1529 YETVDKND
+1529 YEKVDKD
-1537 LAPVHDNSSIKSAE
+1537 DRAPAHDNSSIESAG
-1551 SKEDGM
+1551 SKEDRI
-1557 KVANAETKSTDKSP
+1557 KLASNETKSMEKSP

-1593 SNSFNT
+1593 TNSFNT

-1614 QSARE
+1614 QSLRE
-1619 NRATNQLSEAARH
+1619 NRATNQLGEAARYQVDN
-1632 RVNTMKSESNP
+1632 RKSESNP

-1650 GNNRQP
+1650 GINRQP

-1676 SGKPLLKG
+1676 SGKPLMKG

>member
-1 MFYKKYE
+1 MFYKKFE

-19 SIKSVKPHEE
+19 SIKSVKPYEE
-29 KIFNEFQAKA
+29 KVFNEFQAKA
-39 ILDSNSETLREE
+39 ILDSNPETLREE

-71 DLKKSFERM
+71 DLKQSFDRM
-80 IQGIDPSDYN
+80 IRGIDPSDYN

-146 FAEQATLNKRDN
+146 FAEQATLNKRGN

-176 VNLAHTTNQST
+176 VNSVHTTNQYT
-187 KEEQHQRPKVSDL
+187 KKEHHQRPKVSDL
-200 KERFEKERSY
+200 KQRFEKETSY
-210 NKEPH
+210 NIEPH

-237 TNDHSPLESRKSSR
+237 INDHSSLESRESSR

-282 SYQKSPPLKGT
+282 SYQKAPPLKGT
-293 SEFVRRGY
+293 SELVRRGN

-316 EPDQTGMTNEELQRR
+316 EPDQTGMTNEEFQRR
-331 RDRFGNMPGPS
+331 RGRFGNMAGPS
-342 NEPPVIKRTTQSEPD
+342 NQQPVIERTNQRETD

-367 PRQQRSSEL
+367 L
-376 VQEGQASRIDNNDSL
+376 
-391 RTNNAEWS
+391 
-399 QTGRA
+399 
-404 NEEFQRYRDRFGNMP
+404 
-419 GPSNEPPVIE
+419 
-429 RTTQSEPYNYQT
+429 
-441 VAYQNPPR
+441 R

-471 RTNNVELNQT
+471 RTNNAELSQTSKANEEIQRYRDQFGNVAGPSNQQPVIERTNQRGTDNYQTATYQNPPRKQRSSELVHEGQTSRIDNNDSLRTNNAELNQT
-481 GRADEE
+481 GRGDEE
-487 FQNLFA
+487 SQNLLA
-493 RFENQTSTSNE
+493 RFDNLTSTSNE

-509 KKSRGENEHQ
+509 KKSHGESEHQ
-519 GTSYQRATTL
+519 GTSYQRATPM
-529 HGSSEIVRKGNG
+529 HGSSEIVRKGNER
-541 SAVHTNDSAS
+541 AVYTNESSS
-551 ANETKSNQNDMTNE
+551 ANKTKSNQTGLTNE

-571 TRFENS
+571 AQFENP
-577 SVKSDNHLASESTG
+577 SVKSDNRLAPESTG
-591 RVKAVRDQFE
+591 RVRAATERFEKANELSNARPAPESTGRVRAVRDQFE

-616 GQVRAARE
+616 GRVKAVRDQ
-624 RFEKANEFSN
+624 FEKANEFSN
-634 DRPVPESTGQVR
+634 
-646 AARERFEKANE
+646 A
-657 FSNDRPV
+657 
-664 PESTGRVKALSN
+664 
-676 QFENPNAFSNERS
+676 
-689 IPEPTG
+689 
-695 QVRAARD
+695 
-702 RFEKANEFSNDRLAP
+702 
-717 ESTGQV
+717 
-723 KAVRDQFENP
+723 
-733 NAFSNEPAFS
+733 
-743 KKKGRGESEH
+743 
-753 QGTSYQR
+753 
-760 ATTLHGSSEI
+760 
-770 VRKGNGSAV
+770 
-779 HTNDSASANETK
+779 
-791 LNQND
+791 
-796 MTNEEFQNRRTR
+796 
-808 FENSSVKSDNHLAS
+808 
-822 ESTGRV
+822 
-828 RVARERF
+828 
-835 EKANALRDERP
+835 RP
-846 APESTGRVRAA
+846 A
-857 RERFEKA
+857 
-864 NVLRDERPAPEST
+864 
-877 GRVKAASDQ
+877 
-886 FEKAN
+886 
-891 DHPNERPAPESTGRV
+891 
-906 RAARE
+906 
-911 RFEKANVLRDERPVP
+911 
-926 ESTGRVRAARE
+926 
-937 RFEKANV
+937 
-944 LRDERP
+944 
-950 APESTGRVR
+950 
-959 AARERFE
+959 
-966 KANVLRDE
+966 
-974 RPVPESTGQVRA
+974 
-986 ARDRFEKANEF
+986 
-997 SNNRPVPESTGQVRA
+997 PESTGQVRA
-1012 ARDQFEKANEFSND
+1012 ARDQFENPNDHPNE
-1026 RPVPEPTGQVKAAR
+1026 RPVPEPTGRVKAVR
-1040 DRFEKANE
+1040 DQFEKANE
-1048 FSNDRLAPESTG
+1048 FSNDRPAPESTGRVKAMRDQFEKANEFSNARPVPESTG

-1073 GRETEA
+1073 GRETED

-1086 QQQNGLANETFR
+1086 QQQTGLANETFR
-1098 QHRGQFENPA
+1098 QRRGQFENPA

-1126 DRRKESS
+1126 DLRKEPS
-1133 NQPTAL
+1133 NQSTAL

-1147 DGNTKKIRELLADK
+1147 AGNTKKIRELLADK

-1178 DSSNVPV
+1178 DSSHAPV

-1206 PKPTKLDE
+1206 PKSTKLDE

-1229 ITDPLDK
+1229 TTDPLDK
-1236 HGIDASSST
+1236 LGIDASSST
-1245 LGLNENASEKT
+1245 FGLNENASEKT
-1256 DKTTETDFMDDDIEL
+1256 DKATENDFMDDDIEL

-1292 IGRLLLNLLPLASWP
+1292 IGRFFLNLLPLASWP
-1307 LISMWVTGILGIV
+1307 LISMWVTAILGIV
-1320 PAYLAMYGLPLTLF
+1320 PAYLAMYGLPLTLLV
-1334 IYGTILTAVYGPK
+1334 YGTILAAAYGPK

-1359 QNYRQSERS
+1359 QTYRQTERN

-1383 SIQRETAAHEKETA
+1383 SIQRETTVHEKDTT
-1397 KTKQQNHSSEKGSP
+1397 KTKQQNHSSEKFSP
-1411 ENSEKDKSVKGYFK
+1411 EDPEKDKSVKGYFK
-1425 RNWKSLAIIFGV
+1425 RNWKSFAIIIGV
-1437 GIVVAGIGIALTP
+1437 GIAIAGIGIALTP
-1450 VVAPYIFAIAT
+1450 VVAPFIFTAAT
-1461 STPLFMYKVTSVIAM
+1461 APALFKVTSVIAM
-1476 ALAVSFGVTALS
+1476 GLAVSFGVTALS
-1488 KGLHALQRKFYKKED
+1488 KGLHALQRKYYKKED
-1503 QTLETTTQKET
+1503 PTLETPTQKET
-1514 IEKNSLEVDKNFDKA
+1514 IEKNSLEVDRNFDKSN
-1529 YETVDKND
+1529 EKVDKD
-1537 LAPVHDNSSIKSAE
+1537 DRISAHDSSSIKNAG

-1557 KVANAETKSTDKSP
+1557 KVANAEMKSTDKSP

-1599 HETLHVKADI
+1599 HETVHVKADI

-1619 NRATNQLSEAARH
+1619 NRATNQLSEATRH
-1632 RVNTMKSESNP
+1632 RVDNMKSESNP

>member
-237 TNDHSPLESRKSSR
+237 TNDHSPLESQKSSR
-251 WRTSQTNDSPNV
+251 WRTSQTNDSQNV

-624 RFEKANEFSN
+624 RFEKAN
-634 DRPVPESTGQVR
+634 V
-646 AARERFEKANE
+646 
-657 FSNDRPV
+657 
-664 PESTGRVKALSN
+664 
-676 QFENPNAFSNERS
+676 
-689 IPEPTG
+689 
-695 QVRAARD
+695 
-702 RFEKANEFSNDRLAP
+702 
-717 ESTGQV
+717 
-723 KAVRDQFENP
+723 
-733 NAFSNEPAFS
+733 
-743 KKKGRGESEH
+743 
-753 QGTSYQR
+753 
-760 ATTLHGSSEI
+760 
-770 VRKGNGSAV
+770 
-779 HTNDSASANETK
+779 
-791 LNQND
+791 
-796 MTNEEFQNRRTR
+796 
-808 FENSSVKSDNHLAS
+808 
-822 ESTGRV
+822 
-828 RVARERF
+828 
-835 EKANALRDERP
+835 LRDKRP

-911 RFEKANVLRDERPVP
+911 WFEKANILRDERPVP

-937 RFEKANV
+937 RFEKANI

-950 APESTGRVR
+950 VPESTGRVR

-986 ARDRFEKANEF
+986 ASDRFEKANEF
-997 SNNRPVPESTGQVRA
+997 SNNRPFPESTGQVRA
-1012 ARDQFEKANEFSND
+1012 TRDRFEKANEFSND

-1060 RVEAMRRQYESRT
+1060 RVEAMRRQHESRT

-1086 QQQNGLANETFR
+1086 QQQNGLANERFR
-1098 QHRGQFENPA
+1098 QRQNQFENPA
-1108 VKSSDGQ
+1108 GTSSDGP

-1214 ASIATRGMDKKQSEN
+1214 ASIVTRGMDKKRSEN
-1229 ITDPLDK
+1229 TTDSLDK
-1236 HGIDASSST
+1236 LGIDASSDT
-1245 LGLNENASEKT
+1245 FGLNENASEKT

-1292 IGRLLLNLLPLASWP
+1292 IGRILLNLLPLASWP

-1320 PAYLAMYGLPLTLF
+1320 PIYFAMYGLPLTLF
-1334 IYGTILTAVYGPK
+1334 IYGTVLAAFYGPK

-1359 QNYRQSERS
+1359 QNYRQAERN
-1368 RQRNLEDRVIDPKEK
+1368 RQRNLKDRVIDPKEK

-1397 KTKQQNHSSEKGSP
+1397 KTKKQNHASEKVGF
-1411 ENSEKDKSVKGYFK
+1411 ENPEKDKSVKGYFK
-1425 RNWKSLAIIFGV
+1425 RNWKSFAIIIGV
-1437 GIVVAGIGIALTP
+1437 GLAVAGIGIALTP
-1450 VVAPYIFAIAT
+1450 VVAPYIFAAAT
-1461 STPLFMYKVTSVIAM
+1461 STPLFMYKATSVIAM

-1488 KGLHALQRKFYKKED
+1488 KGLHALQRKFYKKEN

-1514 IEKNSLEVDKNFDKA
+1514 IEKNSLEVDKDFDKV
-1529 YETVDKND
+1529 YEKVDKD
-1537 LAPVHDNSSIKSAE
+1537 DRAPAHDNSSIESAG
-1551 SKEDGM
+1551 SKEDRI
-1557 KVANAETKSTDKSP
+1557 KLASNETKSMEKSP
-1571 YAWVYGQETENKT
+1571 YAWVYGQETENKA

-1593 SNSFNT
+1593 KNSFNT

-1614 QSARE
+1614 QSLRE
-1619 NRATNQLSEAARH
+1619 NRATNQLSEAARYQVDN
-1632 RVNTMKSESNP
+1632 RKSESNP

-1650 GNNRQP
+1650 GINRQP

>member
-301 ERTVYTNESSPTNKA
+301 ERTVYTNESSPINKA

-376 VQEGQASRIDNNDSL
+376 VQKGQASRIDNNDSL

-429 RTTQSEPYNYQT
+429 RTTQSEPYDYQT

-481 GRADEE
+481 GRANEE
-487 FQNLFA
+487 FQRYRD
-493 RFENQTSTSNE
+493 RFGNMPGPSNE
-504 PSFSK
+504 PPVIERTTQS
-509 KKSRGENEHQ
+509 EPYN
-519 GTSYQRATTL
+519 YQTVAYQNPPRQQR
-529 HGSSEIVRKGNG
+529 SSELVQEGQASRIDN
-541 SAVHTNDSAS
+541 NDSLR
-551 ANETKSNQNDMTNE
+551 TNNADWSRAGRTDE

-591 RVKAVRDQFE
+591 RVKAVREQFE

-607 NERSIPEPT
+607 NERSIPE
-616 GQVRAARE
+616 
-624 RFEKANEFSN
+624 S
-634 DRPVPESTGQVR
+634 
-646 AARERFEKANE
+646 
-657 FSNDRPV
+657 
-664 PESTGRVKALSN
+664 
-676 QFENPNAFSNERS
+676 
-689 IPEPTG
+689 TG

-702 RFEKANEFSNDRLAP
+702 RFEKANEFSNDRPVP
-717 ESTGQV
+717 ESTGQ
-723 KAVRDQFENP
+723 
-733 NAFSNEPAFS
+733 
-743 KKKGRGESEH
+743 
-753 QGTSYQR
+753 
-760 ATTLHGSSEI
+760 
-770 VRKGNGSAV
+770 
-779 HTNDSASANETK
+779 
-791 LNQND
+791 
-796 MTNEEFQNRRTR
+796 
-808 FENSSVKSDNHLAS
+808 
-822 ESTGRV
+822 
-828 RVARERF
+828 
-835 EKANALRDERP
+835 
-846 APESTGRVRAA
+846 VRAA

-926 ESTGRVRAARE
+926 ESTGRV
-937 RFEKANV
+937 
-944 LRDERP
+944 
-950 APESTGRVR
+950 
-959 AARERFE
+959 
-966 KANVLRDE
+966 
-974 RPVPESTGQVRA
+974 
-986 ARDRFEKANEF
+986 
-997 SNNRPVPESTGQVRA
+997 
-1012 ARDQFEKANEFSND
+1012 
-1026 RPVPEPTGQVKAAR
+1026 
-1040 DRFEKANE
+1040 
-1048 FSNDRLAPESTG
+1048 
-1060 RVEAMRRQYESRT
+1060 EAMRRQYESRT

-1079 SVSNETL
+1079 SDSNETF
-1086 QQQNGLANETFR
+1086 QQKQNGLANERFR
-1098 QHRGQFENPA
+1098 QRQNQFENPA
-1108 VKSSDGQ
+1108 GTSSDGP
-1115 KSEESVTSDQL
+1115 KSEETVIADQL
-1126 DRRKESS
+1126 DRRKETS
-1133 NQPTAL
+1133 NQPTVH
-1139 SADQTGIV
+1139 SADQTDIT
-1147 DGNTKKIRELLADK
+1147 DIAAGNTKKIRELLADK
-1161 LKFNPIEKE
+1161 LKFNPEEKVPSE
-1170 PPETNTQT
+1170 TNTQTNTQT
-1178 DSSNVPV
+1178 DSSHASV

-1236 HGIDASSST
+1236 LGIDASSST

-1292 IGRLLLNLLPLASWP
+1292 IGRILLNLLPLASWP

-1320 PAYLAMYGLPLTLF
+1320 PIYFAMYGLPLTLF
-1334 IYGTILTAVYGPK
+1334 IYGTVLAAFYGPK

-1359 QNYRQSERS
+1359 QNYRQAERN
-1368 RQRNLEDRVIDPKEK
+1368 RQRNLKDRVIDPKEK

-1425 RNWKSLAIIFGV
+1425 RNWKSFAIIIGV
-1437 GIVVAGIGIALTP
+1437 GLAVAGIGIALTP
-1450 VVAPYIFAIAT
+1450 VVAPYIFAAAT
-1461 STPLFMYKVTSVIAM
+1461 STPLFMYKATSVIAM

-1488 KGLHALQRKFYKKED
+1488 KGLHALQRKFYKKEN

-1514 IEKNSLEVDKNFDKA
+1514 IEKNSLEVDKDFDKV
-1529 YETVDKND
+1529 YEKVDKD
-1537 LAPVHDNSSIKSAE
+1537 DRAPAHDNSSIESAG
-1551 SKEDGM
+1551 SKEDRI
-1557 KVANAETKSTDKSP
+1557 KLASNETKSMEKSP

-1593 SNSFNT
+1593 TNSFNT
-1599 HETLHVKADI
+1599 HETLHVKEDI

-1614 QSARE
+1614 QSLRE
-1619 NRATNQLSEAARH
+1619 NRATNQLGEAARYQVDN
-1632 RVNTMKSESNP
+1632 RKSESNP

-1650 GNNRQP
+1650 GINRQP

-1676 SGKPLLKG
+1676 SGKPLMKG

>member
-237 TNDHSPLESRKSSR
+237 TNDHSPLESQKSSR

-331 RDRFGNMPGPS
+331 RDRFGNMLGPS

-419 GPSNEPPVIE
+419 GPSNELPVIE

-457 HEGQTSRIDNNDSL
+457 HEGQTSRIDNKDSL

-624 RFEKANEFSN
+624 RFEKANVLRDE
-634 DRPVPESTGQVR
+634 RPAPESTGRVKAASDQFEKANDHPNERPAPESTGRVKAASDQFEKANDHPNERPAPEPTGQVR
-646 AARERFEKANE
+646 AARERFEKANVLR
-657 FSNDRPV
+657 DKRPAPESTGRV
-664 PESTGRVKALSN
+664 RAARERFEKANVLRDERPAPESTGRVKAASDQFEKANDHPNERPAPESTGRVKAASDQFEKANDHPNERPAPESTGRVRAAREWFEKANILRDERPVPESTGQVRAARDRFEKANELSN
-676 QFENPNAFSNERS
+676 DRPALESTGRVKAVRDRFEKANELSNDRPAPETTGQVKAVRDQFENPNAFSNERS

-695 QVRAARD
+695 QVRAAR
-702 RFEKANEFSNDRLAP
+702 
-717 ESTGQV
+717 
-723 KAVRDQFENP
+723 
-733 NAFSNEPAFS
+733 
-743 KKKGRGESEH
+743 
-753 QGTSYQR
+753 
-760 ATTLHGSSEI
+760 
-770 VRKGNGSAV
+770 
-779 HTNDSASANETK
+779 
-791 LNQND
+791 
-796 MTNEEFQNRRTR
+796 
-808 FENSSVKSDNHLAS
+808 
-822 ESTGRV
+822 
-828 RVARERF
+828 ERF
-835 EKANALRDERP
+835 EKANI
-846 APESTGRVRAA
+846 
-857 RERFEKA
+857 
-864 NVLRDERPAPEST
+864 LRDERPAPEST

-926 ESTGRVRAARE
+926 ESTGRV
-937 RFEKANV
+937 
-944 LRDERP
+944 
-950 APESTGRVR
+950 
-959 AARERFE
+959 
-966 KANVLRDE
+966 
-974 RPVPESTGQVRA
+974 
-986 ARDRFEKANEF
+986 
-997 SNNRPVPESTGQVRA
+997 
-1012 ARDQFEKANEFSND
+1012 
-1026 RPVPEPTGQVKAAR
+1026 
-1040 DRFEKANE
+1040 
-1048 FSNDRLAPESTG
+1048 
-1060 RVEAMRRQYESRT
+1060 EAMRRQHESRT

-1194 SQMRNQMSEGGE
+1194 SQMRNQMIEGGE

-1214 ASIATRGMDKKQSEN
+1214 ASIVTRGMDKKRSEN
-1229 ITDPLDK
+1229 TTDSLDK
-1236 HGIDASSST
+1236 LGIDASSDT
-1245 LGLNENASEKT
+1245 FGLNENASEKT

-1292 IGRLLLNLLPLASWP
+1292 IGRILLNLLPLASWP

-1320 PAYLAMYGLPLTLF
+1320 PIYFAMYGLPLTLF
-1334 IYGTILTAVYGPK
+1334 IYGTVLAAFYGPK

-1359 QNYRQSERS
+1359 QNYRQAERN
-1368 RQRNLEDRVIDPKEK
+1368 RQRNLKDRVIDPKEK

-1397 KTKQQNHSSEKGSP
+1397 KTKKQNHASEKVGF
-1411 ENSEKDKSVKGYFK
+1411 ENPEKDKSVKGYFK
-1425 RNWKSLAIIFGV
+1425 RNWKSFAIIIGV
-1437 GIVVAGIGIALTP
+1437 GLAVAGIGIALTP
-1450 VVAPYIFAIAT
+1450 VVAPYIFAAAT
-1461 STPLFMYKVTSVIAM
+1461 STPLFMYKATSVIAM

-1488 KGLHALQRKFYKKED
+1488 KGLHALQRKFYKKEN

-1514 IEKNSLEVDKNFDKA
+1514 IEKNSLEVDKDFDKV
-1529 YETVDKND
+1529 YEKVDKD
-1537 LAPVHDNSSIKSAE
+1537 DRAPAHDNSSIESAG
-1551 SKEDGM
+1551 SKEDRI
-1557 KVANAETKSTDKSP
+1557 KLASNETKSMEKSP
-1571 YAWVYGQETENKT
+1571 YAWVYGQETENKA

-1593 SNSFNT
+1593 TNSFNT

-1614 QSARE
+1614 QSLRE
-1619 NRATNQLSEAARH
+1619 NRATNQLSEAARYQVDN
-1632 RVNTMKSESNP
+1632 RKSESNP

-1650 GNNRQP
+1650 GINRQP

>member
-1 MFYKKYE
+1 MFYKNFE
-8 DYLKEYLNKDI
+8 DYLKEYLYKDI
-19 SIKSVKPHEE
+19 SIKSVKPYEE
-29 KIFNEFQAKA
+29 KVFNEFQAKA
-39 ILDSNSETLREE
+39 ISDSNPETLREE

-60 SRKEVNEEKTN
+60 SRKKVNEEKTN
-71 DLKKSFERM
+71 ALKQSFERM
-80 IQGIDPSDYN
+80 LQDIDPTDYN
-90 ALRFSIYK
+90 TLRFSIYK
-98 SRMMV
+98 SRMIV
-103 LKENIRERETSSK
+103 LKENRREQEIRKKDAT
-116 EVPPT
+116 PT
-121 FTSNTSLQA
+121 FTSNTTLQA

-138 LVAEQEKR
+138 LVAEQERR
-146 FAEQATLNKRDN
+146 FAERTMLNKRGN
-158 GKQEA
+158 VKQEGF
-163 LSNEQIKENVATY
+163 SNQQIEENGTMHENSV
-176 VNLAHTTNQST
+176 HTTNQST
-187 KEEQHQRPKVSDL
+187 KVESHNSLKVSDL
-200 KERFEKERSY
+200 KQQFEKETSY

-237 TNDHSPLESRKSSR
+237 TNDHSSLESRKSSR

-282 SYQKSPPLKGT
+282 SYQKAPPLKGT
-293 SEFVRRGY
+293 SELVGRGK

-316 EPDQTGMTNEELQRR
+316 EPNQTGMTNEEFQRR
-331 RDRFGNMPGPS
+331 RDQFGNMPGPS
-342 NEPPVIKRTTQSEPD
+342 NEPPVRERTTQSEPN
-357 NYQTATYQNP
+357 NYQTAAYQNS

-419 GPSNEPPVIE
+419 GPSNEPPVRE

-457 HEGQTSRIDNNDSL
+457 HEGQTSKIDNNDSL
-471 RTNNVELNQT
+471 RTNNAEWSRA
-481 GRADEE
+481 GRTDKE
-487 FQNLFA
+487 FQNRRA
-493 RFENQTSTSNE
+493 RFVNLTSTSNE
-504 PSFSK
+504 PAFSK
-509 KKSRGENEHQ
+509 KKGRGESEHQ

-624 RFEKANEFSN
+624 RFEKPNVLRDE
-634 DRPVPESTGQVR
+634 RP
-646 AARERFEKANE
+646 A
-657 FSNDRPV
+657 
-664 PESTGRVKALSN
+664 PESTGRVKAASD
-676 QFENPNAFSNERS
+676 QFAKANDHPNER
-689 IPEPTG
+689 P
-695 QVRAARD
+695 
-702 RFEKANEFSNDRLAP
+702 AP
-717 ESTGQV
+717 
-723 KAVRDQFENP
+723 
-733 NAFSNEPAFS
+733 
-743 KKKGRGESEH
+743 
-753 QGTSYQR
+753 
-760 ATTLHGSSEI
+760 
-770 VRKGNGSAV
+770 
-779 HTNDSASANETK
+779 
-791 LNQND
+791 
-796 MTNEEFQNRRTR
+796 
-808 FENSSVKSDNHLAS
+808 

-835 EKANALRDERP
+835 EKVNALRDERP

-877 GRVKAASDQ
+877 
-886 FEKAN
+886 E
-891 DHPNERPAPESTGRV
+891 RV

-911 RFEKANVLRDERPVP
+911 RFEKANVLP
-926 ESTGRVRAARE
+926 
-937 RFEKANV
+937 
-944 LRDERP
+944 
-950 APESTGRVR
+950 
-959 AARERFE
+959 
-966 KANVLRDE
+966 DE

-1012 ARDQFEKANEFSND
+1012 ARDRFEKANEFSND

>member
-237 TNDHSPLESRKSSR
+237 TNDHSLLESQKSSR

-457 HEGQTSRIDNNDSL
+457 QEGQASRIDNNDSL
-471 RTNNVELNQT
+471 RTNNAEWSRAGRTDEEFQRYRDRFGNMPGPSNEPPVIERTTQSEPYNYQTVAYQNPPRQQRSSELVQEGQASRIDNNDSLRTNNAEWSQT
-481 GRADEE
+481 GRANEE
-487 FQNLFA
+487 FQRYRD
-493 RFENQTSTSNE
+493 RFGNMPGPSNE
-504 PSFSK
+504 PPVIERTTQS
-509 KKSRGENEHQ
+509 EPYN
-519 GTSYQRATTL
+519 YQTATYQNPPRQQR
-529 HGSSEIVRKGNG
+529 SSELVQEGQASRIDN
-541 SAVHTNDSAS
+541 NDSLR
-551 ANETKSNQNDMTNE
+551 TNNAEWSRAGRTDE

-571 TRFENS
+571 TRFEN
-577 SVKSDNHLASESTG
+577 LTG
-591 RVKAVRDQFE
+591 
-601 NPNAFS
+601 
-607 NERSIPEPT
+607 T
-616 GQVRAARE
+616 
-624 RFEKANEFSN
+624 
-634 DRPVPESTGQVR
+634 
-646 AARERFEKANE
+646 
-657 FSNDRPV
+657 
-664 PESTGRVKALSN
+664 
-676 QFENPNAFSNERS
+676 
-689 IPEPTG
+689 
-695 QVRAARD
+695 
-702 RFEKANEFSNDRLAP
+702 
-717 ESTGQV
+717 
-723 KAVRDQFENP
+723 
-733 NAFSNEPAFS
+733 SNEPAFS

-828 RVARERF
+828 R
-835 EKANALRDERP
+835 
-846 APESTGRVRAA
+846 AA

-864 NVLRDERPAPEST
+864 NVLRDERPVPEST
-877 GRVKAASDQ
+877 GRVKAARDR

-891 DHPNERPAPESTGRV
+891 DLPNERPVPESTGRVRAARDRFEKANEFSNDRPVPESTGRVRAARDRFEKANEFSNDRPAPESTGRV

-926 ESTGRVRAARE
+926 ESTGRVRAARD

-950 APESTGRVR
+950 VPESTGRVR

-974 RPVPESTGQVRA
+974 RPVPESTG
-986 ARDRFEKANEF
+986 
-997 SNNRPVPESTGQVRA
+997 
-1012 ARDQFEKANEFSND
+1012 
-1026 RPVPEPTGQVKAAR
+1026 
-1040 DRFEKANE
+1040 
-1048 FSNDRLAPESTG
+1048 

-1079 SVSNETL
+1079 SDSNETF
-1086 QQQNGLANETFR
+1086 QQKQNGLANERFR
-1098 QHRGQFENPA
+1098 QRQNQFENPA
-1108 VKSSDGQ
+1108 GTSSDGP
-1115 KSEESVTSDQL
+1115 KSEETVIADQL
-1126 DRRKESS
+1126 DRRKETS
-1133 NQPTAL
+1133 NQPTVH
-1139 SADQTGIV
+1139 SADQTDIAA
-1147 DGNTKKIRELLADK
+1147 GNTKKIRELLADK
-1161 LKFNPIEKE
+1161 LKFNPEEKV
-1170 PPETNTQT
+1170 PSETNTQT
-1178 DSSNVPV
+1178 DTQTDSSHASV

-1236 HGIDASSST
+1236 LGIDASSST

-1292 IGRLLLNLLPLASWP
+1292 IGRILLNLLPLASWP

-1320 PAYLAMYGLPLTLF
+1320 PIYFAMYGLPLTLF
-1334 IYGTILTAVYGPK
+1334 IYGTVLAAFYGPK

-1359 QNYRQSERS
+1359 QNYRQAERN
-1368 RQRNLEDRVIDPKEK
+1368 RQRNLKDRVIDPKEK

-1397 KTKQQNHSSEKGSP
+1397 KTKKQNHASEKVGF
-1411 ENSEKDKSVKGYFK
+1411 ENPEKDKSVKGYFK
-1425 RNWKSLAIIFGV
+1425 RNWKSFAIIIGV
-1437 GIVVAGIGIALTP
+1437 GLAVAGIGIALTP
-1450 VVAPYIFAIAT
+1450 VVAPYIFAAAT
-1461 STPLFMYKVTSVIAM
+1461 STPLFMYKATSVIAM

-1488 KGLHALQRKFYKKED
+1488 KGLHALQRKFYKKEN

-1514 IEKNSLEVDKNFDKA
+1514 IEKNSLEVDKDFDKV
-1529 YETVDKND
+1529 YEKVDKD
-1537 LAPVHDNSSIKSAE
+1537 DRAPAHDNSSIESAG
-1551 SKEDGM
+1551 SKEDRI
-1557 KVANAETKSTDKSP
+1557 KLASNETKSMEKSP
-1571 YAWVYGQETENKT
+1571 YAWVYGQETENKA

-1593 SNSFNT
+1593 TNSFNT

-1614 QSARE
+1614 QSLRE
-1619 NRATNQLSEAARH
+1619 NRATNQLSEAARYQVDN
-1632 RVNTMKSESNP
+1632 RKSESNP

-1650 GNNRQP
+1650 GINRQP